1 MTISEH
7 LKAQAAHC
15 PPLTPKN
22 QIFLSE
28 TEAHARI
35 VAALQ
40 QWLPVP
46 HYFDESYHCD
56 QHDIDRVIAVIH
68 RLGRKGLLKFDE

>member
-1 MTISEH
+1 MT
-7 LKAQAAHC
+7 QA
-15 PPLTPKN
+15 PPTPRN
-22 QIFLSE
+22 QIYLSE
-28 TEAHARI
+28 REAHDRI
-35 VAALQ
+35 TAAVFQYLQ
-40 QWLPVP
+40 TP